1 MNPFSLISN
10 SDALLSTDAVGKAA
24 KPGRN
29 TKPSPYCTL
38 ALASFTQ

>member
-10 SDALLSTDAVGKAA
+10 LDALTSTDAVEKVA
-24 KPGRN
+24 KPGGN